1 MFLISCTNISPNFIL
16 ILRKISEKQKAQL
29 LMCSNVVDDVTE
41 FEFIRNVKI
50 YLSWERNVIIFQIEK
65 IRSWSIGSNDALK
78 TVWQKIFLAEQNYFP
93 FDVCYSIYRSLV
105 SI

>member
-1 MFLISCTNISPNFIL
+1 
-16 ILRKISEKQKAQL
+16 
-29 LMCSNVVDDVTE
+29 MCSNVGDDVAE

-78 TVWQKIFLAEQNYFP
+78 TVWQKKYF
-93 FDVCYSIYRSLV
+93 
-105 SI
+105 